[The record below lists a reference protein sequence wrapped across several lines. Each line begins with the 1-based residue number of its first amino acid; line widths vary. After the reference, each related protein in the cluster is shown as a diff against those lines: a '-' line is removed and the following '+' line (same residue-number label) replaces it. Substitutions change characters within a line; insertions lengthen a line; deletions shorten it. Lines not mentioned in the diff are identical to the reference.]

1 MATALPCFRHDC
13 ANKKR
18 DKGSYPVGMALK
30 MLSRTAGTQRRLR
43 FSRLCCMLLLLASA
57 SLPSFPQR
65 SRQPVATPLLGT
77 QAANQQNTYT
87 NPVLPGDFSDL
98 DAIRVGDDFY
108 AISSTFQYSP
118 GMVVLHSKDLVHW
131 SYLGHVVQDITALD
145 PELNYDRMGR
155 AGRGIWAGSIREHA
169 GRFFVY
175 FGTPDQGIFMASAA
189 HPAGPWTSPKL
200 ILADAGWDDPC
211 PFWDEDGRAYLIA
224 THFALEPSNGK
235 TYNIHLFAM
244 DPQGDAL
251 IAGRDHILHQSRG
264 SEANKLYKIHGLYFH
279 FFSEVRP
286 EGRVVIMERAESLD
300 GPWEERQVI
309 HVHPKID
316 KEPNQGGL
324 IELASGKWYFLSHQG
339 TGDWEGRAGVLL
351 PVTWIDGWPVMG
363 RVGKD
368 GIGNMVWTANAPIPF
383 DGHTNGLAVSDNF
396 DGPELKPA
404 WEWNSQP
411 NPGLWNLSD
420 RPGFLRLFA
429 APALHADDLRT
440 VPDILTQRALR
451 SAHSTATVKIDLVG
465 MQDGQQAGLMHY
477 AQHMCALAV
486 SRKGQTL
493 VIGFA
498 SDNSYPAATPIA
510 AKQVWLRSNWG
521 WDGVGRF
528 SYSTDGVG
536 FFPIGTPCKAGWAF
550 YRGDRIGIYTT
561 GPSGYIDLDAFQY
574 TSR

>member
-1 MATALPCFRHDC
+1 
-13 ANKKR
+13 
-18 DKGSYPVGMALK
+18 MALK
-30 MLSRTAGTQRRLR
+30 KRSRALSTLQRLR
-43 FSRLCCMLLLLASA
+43 FSWLYLILFLLASP
-57 SLPSFPQR
+57 SLRCFSQP
-65 SRQPVATPLLGT
+65 SRQPVATPRLNAQT
-77 QAANQQNTYT
+77 HRKRSTYT

-131 SYLGHVVQDITALD
+131 SYLGHVVENIAALD
-145 PELNYDRMGR
+145 PELNWDRMGR

-169 GRFFVY
+169 GRFVVY

-189 HPAGPWTSPKL
+189 NPVGPWSAPKL
-200 ILADAGWDDPC
+200 ILSAAGWDDPC
-211 PFWDEDGRAYLIA
+211 PFWDEDGRAYLVA
-224 THFALEPSNGK
+224 THFALERSNGK

-244 DPQGDAL
+244 DPEGDAL
-251 IAGRDHILHQSRG
+251 IAGRDRILHESRG

-279 FFSEVRP
+279 FFTEVRP
-286 EGRVVIMERAESLD
+286 EGRVVIMERAKSLD

-309 HVHPKID
+309 HVRPRID

-324 IELASGKWYFLSHQG
+324 IELPTGKWYFLSHQG

-351 PVTWIDGWPVMG
+351 PVTWIDGWPIMG

-383 DGHTNGLAVSDNF
+383 VEHSNGLAVSDEF
-396 DGPELKPA
+396 DGPQLKPA
-404 WEWNSQP
+404 WDWNYQP
-411 NPGLWNLSD
+411 NPALWSLSD

-429 APALHADDLRT
+429 APALHPDDLRS
-440 VPDILTQRALR
+440 VPDLLTQRALR
-451 SAHSTATVKIDLVG
+451 SADSTATVKIDLAS

-477 AQHMCALAV
+477 AQHVCALAV
-486 SRKGQTL
+486 TRKAQIFG
-493 VIGFA
+493 IGFA
-498 SDNSYPAATPIA
+498 RDNSYGAATPIA

-521 WDGVGRF
+521 LDGVGRF

-536 FFPIGTPCKAGWAF
+536 FSPIGTPCKAGWAF
-550 YRGDRIGIYTT
+550 YRGDRIGVYTT
-561 GPSGYIDLDAFQY
+561 GSSGYVDLDAFRY